1 MYRQA
6 QRDKFVMTSLRTVMG
21 TRTPAHLH
29 FLHCLER
36 GELPPLPGSASGH
49 IPFLICRLGRKGHN
63 LPWGLAQRLQTQVTV
78 CDKPTGGAPSLS
90 VSFSADLPLP
100 TATVGSRVFS
110 QRTAMQHLLSSDN
123 AGGGSGRRAAPE
135 TAGSP

>member
-49 IPFLICRLGRKGHN
+49 IPFLIL
-63 LPWGLAQRLQTQVTV
+63 
-78 CDKPTGGAPSLS
+78 PTGEEGPQS
-90 VSFSADLPLP
+90 
-100 TATVGSRVFS
+100 T
-110 QRTAMQHLLSSDN
+110 M
-123 AGGGSGRRAAPE
+123 GSGPEAPDS
-135 TAGSP
+135 GDCL